1 MLNMNIE
8 LMFNH
13 MRKIRIFS
21 AWKNIYNNLDLTTN
35 EWKNFNN
42 NVAMILH
49 NE

>member
-1 MLNMNIE
+1 
-8 LMFNH
+8 

-49 NE
+49 NEQNNKKIYKIN